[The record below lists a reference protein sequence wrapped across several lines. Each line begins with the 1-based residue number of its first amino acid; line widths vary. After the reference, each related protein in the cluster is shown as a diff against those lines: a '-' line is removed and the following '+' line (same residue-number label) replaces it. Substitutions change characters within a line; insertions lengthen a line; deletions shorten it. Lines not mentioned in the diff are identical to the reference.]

1 MDELAIVHGA
11 VLSPFTTI
19 EDGAVLIGDRR
30 IISIDEAA
38 HAHISATAR
47 VIDARGLIVA
57 PGFIDA
63 HTHGGVGFDFMTASP
78 EQVRYLL
85 LWLASTGVTALL
97 PTLASS
103 SQDDLLRMVRLLGE
117 VRQSDPPGAAIAG
130 IHLEG
135 PYINPKRRGAQPEQ
149 AIRPPSIP
157 EMEALIAAS
166 SQGIRLVT
174 LAPELPGAL
183 ELIGF
188 LSSHEILSSLGHS
201 DATYEQV
208 EAARKAGLKRAA
220 HLYNGMSEFNHRSPG
235 AVGAVLTN
243 DEIYAEIILDGIH
256 VHPAAARLALRSKG
270 IHRLVLVTDATQAA
284 GLGDGVYIR
293 PGNRKVIV
301 ENGAARLE
309 TGKLAGSVLTMSQ
322 AVANAVKFLGIPL
335 ADAIAMASAVA
346 AESLG
351 LHASRGSLEPG
362 KLADVV
368 IMDENAQIRMTI
380 ARGHIAYQAI

>member
-1 MDELAIVHGA
+1 
-11 VLSPFTTI
+11 
-19 EDGAVLIGDRR
+19 
-30 IISIDEAA
+30 
-38 HAHISATAR
+38 
-47 VIDARGLIVA
+47 
-57 PGFIDA
+57 
-63 HTHGGVGFDFMTASP
+63 
-78 EQVRYLL
+78 
-85 LWLASTGVTALL
+85 
-97 PTLASS
+97 
-103 SQDDLLRMVRLLGE
+103 
-117 VRQSDPPGAAIAG
+117 
-130 IHLEG
+130 
-135 PYINPKRRGAQPEQ
+135 
-149 AIRPPSIP
+149 
-157 EMEALIAAS
+157 MEALIAAS

-188 LSSHEILSSLGHS
+188 LSKQGISSSLGHS
-201 DATYEQV
+201 DATFEQV
-208 EAARKAGLKRAA
+208 EAAEKAGLRRAA

-243 DEIYAEIILDGIH
+243 DAIYAEIILDGIH

-270 IHRLVLVTDATQAA
+270 LHRLVLVTDATQAA

-309 TGKLAGSVLTMSQ
+309 SGKLAGSVLTMSQ

-351 LHASRGSLEPG
+351 LQGSRGSLEPG

-368 IMDENAQIRMTI
+368 LMDANAQIRMTI
-380 ARGHIAYQAI
+380 TRGRIAYRAI